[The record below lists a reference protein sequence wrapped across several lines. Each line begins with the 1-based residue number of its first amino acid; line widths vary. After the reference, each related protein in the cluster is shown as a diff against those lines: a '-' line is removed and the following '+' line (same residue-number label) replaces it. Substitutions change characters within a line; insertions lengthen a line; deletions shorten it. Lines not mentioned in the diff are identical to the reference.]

1 MGTELCHPDPSIPG
15 RGPLSRIDR
24 FLSVLISRGGM
35 ILRLIPGEPPIM
47 ELPGGHRT
55 TLSAQELL
63 GTVLDGLAKEI
74 LPEQLQTS
82 YLRGERVDF
91 DYVLE
96 GNLFEVVCTRS
107 PFGTQVIIARISEG
121 EAHVEG
127 GSSLPESASRPHGPI
142 QPLGAGDLDPYL
154 RALLGAGASDLYLC
168 GDEAPVLRKDGV
180 VSCSTGLP
188 PLPAKRLEELLRPLL
203 PPHGLEALQAGRDT
217 EAAFLPKD
225 LPCRL
230 RLRVVQDH
238 KGPSLAVRAIPM
250 QVPDAVTLGLS
261 DAVQRLANLNRGL
274 VLLAGP
280 AGSGRTTTQ
289 ACLLDLA
296 HHHRHAFIVTLQ
308 DSVEFAHGAGS
319 GLVRQREVGRDP
331 ERHHRALRA
340 ALQQTPDILAV
351 GTIRDATI
359 ADLTLQAAQS
369 GRLVFAQVNASSAVD
384 AIYSLIDLFP
394 EEQRSWIQ
402 NRLADQLKAVV
413 VQTLIGRRGGGRVA
427 AFETLFNNP
436 SIAERIRDGRLEQIP
451 AAMRSGRY
459 GQVTHNDA
467 LLKLIQDGL
476 VDPMDAWLRCQDRD
490 SFIGACRKAGL
501 DFDPRGSGEITE
513 A

>member
-1 MGTELCHPDPSIPG
+1 M
-15 RGPLSRIDR
+15 SRIDR

-35 ILRLIPGEPPIM
+35 ILRLVPGEPPVM

-55 TLSAQELL
+55 ALSAQELL

-107 PFGTQVIIARISEG
+107 PFGTQVIIARISEA
-121 EAHVEG
+121 EPAHAS
-127 GSSLPESASRPHGPI
+127 GSAMPAQASRPHTPA

-168 GDEAPVLRKDGV
+168 GDEAPVLRKDGA

-188 PLPAKRLEELLRPLL
+188 PLPAKRLEELVRPLL
-203 PPHGLEALQAGRDT
+203 PPHGLEALQAGHDT
-217 EAAFLPKD
+217 EAAFVPRD

-230 RLRVVQDH
+230 RLRVVHDH
-238 KGPSLAVRAIPM
+238 KGVSLSIRAIPE
-250 QVPDAVTLGLS
+250 QVPDAETLGLS
-261 DAVQRLANLNRGL
+261 EAVQRLANLNRGL

-289 ACLLDLA
+289 ACLIEMAARQRD
-296 HHHRHAFIVTLQ
+296 AFIVTLQ
-308 DSVEFAHGAGS
+308 DSIEFLHSPGT

-331 ERHHRALRA
+331 ERHQRALRA

-351 GTIRDATI
+351 GTVRDAAI
-359 ADLTLQAAQS
+359 ADLTLQASQS
-369 GRLVFAQVNASSAVD
+369 GRLVFAQVNASSSVD
-384 AIYSLIDLFP
+384 AIYSLVDLFP
-394 EEQRSWIQ
+394 QEQRSWIQ
-402 NRLADQLKAVV
+402 NRLADQLRAVV
-413 VQTLIGRRGGGRVA
+413 VHTLVGRKGGGRVA
-427 AFETLFNNP
+427 AIETLFNNSP
-436 SIAERIRDGRLEQIP
+436 IAERIRDGRLDQIP

-467 LLKLIQDGL
+467 LLRLIQGGL